1 MRVLLL
7 GAFMPLDAYGLVL
20 LYIGIE
26 GLLAATASYPV
37 IKDVLVRQDLKPM
50 LYLRFAILFAVIGVP
65 ALLAMM
71 TVGNLGATAAVIL
84 LASAFLNG
92 LSQIGLYVLRVA
104 DVRAH
109 NRAKIIWSVLTT
121 IMFLALLP
129 LSWLWLPV
137 VYLVGVM
144 VVMVAASHAVGKS
157 EIGSA
162 QEANLAHHLRGWFI
176 YGTLALFSSL
186 PQHGVRMLIA
196 AYMTIEDVARFTQA
210 YMILTAVFFIYSALT
225 VLIEAEMSRAAS
237 PDIVRA
243 RRPIVQ
249 CYLKRIALATAF
261 HFLMILA
268 LDASGMISWLM
279 STSFLSEPILL
290 ISLSAFALATGAR
303 VVFSAL
309 ALAING
315 RSMSLIATVVGT
327 LTSLL
332 MIVVL
337 IPAMGLGG
345 VGIGLALGLSVD
357 VSIILAYLRIK
368 LRPRVDQ
375 TPS

>member
-1 MRVLLL
+1 
-7 GAFMPLDAYGLVL
+7 
-20 LYIGIE
+20 
-26 GLLAATASYPV
+26 
-37 IKDVLVRQDLKPM
+37 
-50 LYLRFAILFAVIGVP
+50 
-65 ALLAMM
+65 MM
-71 TVGNLGATAAVIL
+71 AVGNLGATVAVIL

-137 VYLVGVM
+137 VYIVGVM

-162 QEANLAHHLRGWFI
+162 QEANLAHHLRGWLI

-210 YMILTAVFFIYSALT
+210 YMIMTVVFFIYSALT

-249 CYLKRIALATAF
+249 RYLKRIALATAF

-268 LDASGMISWLM
+268 LDARGMISWLM
-279 STSFLSEPILL
+279 STSFFSEPILL

-303 VVFSAL
+303 MVFSAL
-309 ALAING
+309 ALAIDG

-332 MIVVL
+332 IIVVL